1 MWEHVKEGLLP
12 LATYKQYE
20 TNKGT
25 FWRVSGYLGVDPLT
39 GKQTNYNKRGFKTKK
54 EAKHY
59 YDNAKL
65 QFNNGVYDTSKPIR
79 QTFETVYNEWL
90 DIYADDVESSTL
102 NKTKQYFRLH
112 ILPQF
117 GHILIDKINSSL
129 LQQTLKEWRL
139 KYKSFKKFYN
149 YTCRVLDYAHFKGYI
164 TENPKTKVIVPKAKV
179 QYKQTKTTEDFY
191 TKDELNQFLQ
201 YAEQYS
207 KDLDNGMWYTFF
219 RMLAFVGIRRGEAL
233 ALTWNDINFKEK
245 TINIDKALKVG
256 DNNIPY
262 IGDTKNSNSD
272 RILTLD
278 DITVSILKRWKVQ
291 QARIL
296 LGFGYNVT
304 APNQLLFSKLDN
316 THLDV
321 SSPRNRLE
329 RICKKNNFK
338 MINIHGFRHTHC
350 SLLFEAGVPMK
361 DVMDRLGHSDIQTT
375 MNIYTHV
382 TKESKNKSAQ
392 MFAKYVNF

>member
-1 MWEHVKEGLLP
+1 M
-12 LATYKQYE
+12 ATYKQYE

-25 FWRVSGYLGVDPLT
+25 FWRVNGYLGVDPLT
-39 GKQTNYNKRGFKTKK
+39 GKQANCNKRGFKTKK
-54 EAKHY
+54 EAQRY
-59 YDNAKL
+59 YNNAKL
-65 QFNNGVYDTSKPIR
+65 QFDEGEYDTSKPVR
-79 QTFETVYNEWL
+79 QTFEAVYDEWL
-90 DIYADDVESSTL
+90 GIYADEVESSTL

-112 ILPQF
+112 ILPKF
-117 GHILIDKINSSL
+117 GHILIDKIDSNL
-129 LQQTLKEWRL
+129 LQRVLKEWRL
-139 KYKSFKKFYN
+139 KFKTFKKLYN

-164 TENPKTKVIVPKAKV
+164 SENPKTKVIVQKGKV

-245 TINIDKALKVG
+245 TININKALKVG
-256 DNNIPY
+256 DKNIPY
-262 IGDTKNSNSD
+262 IGGTKNSNSD

-304 APNQLLFSKLDN
+304 VPNQLLFSKLDN
-316 THLDV
+316 TTLDV

-382 TKESKNKSAQ
+382 TKDSKDKSAQ
-392 MFAKYVNF
+392 KFAKYVNF